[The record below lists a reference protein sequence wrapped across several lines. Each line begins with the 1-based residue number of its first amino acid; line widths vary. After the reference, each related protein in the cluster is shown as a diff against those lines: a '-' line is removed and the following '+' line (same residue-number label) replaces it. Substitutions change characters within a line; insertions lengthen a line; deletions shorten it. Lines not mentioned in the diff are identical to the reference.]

1 MEKELN
7 IPEGTEVTE
16 PLKIYLNEIGQI
28 PLLDAEEEKEL
39 GRRSVDGDEEAR
51 RRLEEGNLRL
61 VVSIAK
67 HYTGRGI
74 PLMDLIQEGNIG
86 LMRAVEKYDFTKE
99 NRFSTYASWW
109 IKEAIQRAIDQQS
122 REIRVPVHVAEA
134 MKKVQRISKELQ
146 QSLGR
151 EATPEEIAEKL
162 GDKSTEDVK
171 NILSYLQNPVSLET
185 PVGEDGENNL
195 GDMVEDKAS
204 PTPEEA
210 MNLLVQKEEVS
221 ELLNALNDR
230 EKQVIRLN
238 ELIGFEAIPKD
249 LLENSGTF
257 LTKMVSSLINTTYS
271 FAANVFMMLVI
282 LYFML
287 LKGRKMERHINSYV
301 PFKGKSLCLLKQEVK
316 TIIFSNALG
325 IPIVMLSQALAACL
339 IYWLLGMNNI
349 VFWAFV
355 TAVCGL
361 IPMIG
366 TVIVSVPLGAYMI
379 YSGEL
384 WQGILMIALGV
395 LVIANVDNLCRMIL
409 MNKVADTHPLIVIFG
424 VILGIPLFGFWGIIF
439 GPLLI
444 SGFLLLMKI
453 YYKEYNLLPQEA
465 QARENAAE
473 TRCGRE

>member
-134 MKKVQRISKELQ
+134 MKKVLRISKELQ

-171 NILSYLQNPVSLET
+171 NILSYLQHPVSLET
-185 PVGEDGENNL
+185 PVGDDGENNL

-230 EKQVIRLN
+230 EKQVIRLRYGLEDGKTYTLEEIGE
-238 ELIGFEAIPKD
+238 ELKVTRERVRQIESRA
-249 LLENSGTF
+249 
-257 LTKMVSSLINTTYS
+257 
-271 FAANVFMMLVI
+271 
-282 LYFML
+282 
-287 LKGRKMERHINSYV
+287 MEKLR
-301 PFKGKSLCLLKQEVK
+301 
-316 TIIFSNALG
+316 
-325 IPIVMLSQALAACL
+325 
-339 IYWLLGMNNI
+339 
-349 VFWAFV
+349 
-355 TAVCGL
+355 
-361 IPMIG
+361 
-366 TVIVSVPLGAYMI
+366 
-379 YSGEL
+379 
-384 WQGILMIALGV
+384 
-395 LVIANVDNLCRMIL
+395 
-409 MNKVADTHPLIVIFG
+409 NK
-424 VILGIPLFGFWGIIF
+424 
-439 GPLLI
+439 
-444 SGFLLLMKI
+444 
-453 YYKEYNLLPQEA
+453 
-465 QARENAAE
+465 AE
-473 TRCGRE
+473 R